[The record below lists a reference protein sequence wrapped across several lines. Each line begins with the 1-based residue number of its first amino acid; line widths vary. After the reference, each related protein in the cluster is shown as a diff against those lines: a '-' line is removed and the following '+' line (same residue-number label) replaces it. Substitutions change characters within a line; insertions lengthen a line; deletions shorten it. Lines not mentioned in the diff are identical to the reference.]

1 MVVSLAPGET
11 KDVPFT
17 WYVYSAGDAALTC
30 KPLLPSALNGIADLV
45 VDADG
50 ATSSMVTWEYAEEVE
65 DAPILIWIAAIAG
78 FMALALFIASQSR
91 KQEKEYVTYAESD
104 EDADDAEDEEPEDE
118 PKEEAEKEAEEGSNE
133 GGDDAEEE
141 ESEETDEALTSSI
154 YDLQT
159 EDEDD
164 D

>member
-78 FMALALFIASQSR
+78 FMALALFIASQNR
-91 KQEKEYVTYAESD
+91 KQEKEYVTYADSD
-104 EDADDAEDEEPEDE
+104 EEVPEEGSEEDAEDAED
-118 PKEEAEKEAEEGSNE
+118 
-133 GGDDAEEE
+133 E
-141 ESEETDEALTSSI
+141 ESEETDEASTSSI
-154 YDLQT
+154 YDGQP
-159 EDEDD
+159 EDEDED
-164 D
+164 